1 MDSNK
6 GVISFFVSLL
16 AHSVLFAYLFNV
28 EPEKIVEPKKPK
40 KIEFIALTKDEKKEP
55 QKKEPKKT
63 PQKNIPTRQIIK
75 SEPQKSI
82 EPPLFTAQKEEP
94 KPQPK
99 EIKEEQKETKEA
111 SKPKLSEEKVAQYL
125 SYLRR
130 HLKNNLLYPQFA
142 KKIGLEG
149 SVVVC
154 FCIKADGSVP
164 HKSIKIQKSS
174 GHQILDKQAIE
185 TVTTSAPFEKAPPEE
200 MEVVV
205 PVTFSIK
212 T

>member
-1 MDSNK
+1 MDANK
-6 GVISFFVSLL
+6 VTISFLISVL
-16 AHSVLFAYLFNV
+16 AHSAVFAYLFNA
-28 EPEKIVEPKKPK
+28 EPEKIAEPKKAK
-40 KIEFIALTKDEKKEP
+40 KIEFIALAKDEKKVA
-55 QKKEPKKT
+55 QKKESKKV
-63 PQKNIPTRQIIK
+63 PQKNTQPKQIVK
-75 SEPQKSI
+75 NESQKSA
-82 EPPLFTAQKEEP
+82 EPSLFSAQKEEP
-94 KPQPK
+94 KPQSK

-111 SKPKLSEEKVAQYL
+111 SNPKVSEEKVAQYL

-130 HLKNNLLYPQFA
+130 HLENNLLYPQFA

-154 FCIKADGSVP
+154 FCVKANGSVP
-164 HKSIKIQKSS
+164 YKSIKIQKSS
-174 GHQILDKQAIE
+174 GYQILDKQAIE